1 VSPIGVVM
9 QIQIA
14 TLCDA
19 ATDYNGKL
27 CILGT
32 VDTLGAVNFPVT
44 HPSCAV
50 ALRFCFSAEDE
61 GEHTVSIGF
70 VDADGQPMGGKAERQ
85 FGVKVPTETSFICS
99 NMVVNIQGLQFQK
112 PGEYLIRVMVN
123 GDLYEEIPL
132 RVIQVQQPAG
142 QAPAQ

>member
-1 VSPIGVVM
+1 MRVLM

-32 VDTLGAVNFPVT
+32 LDTLGAVQFPVT
-44 HPSCAV
+44 HPSCAI
-50 ALRFCFSAEDE
+50 AIRFCFTAEDE
-61 GEHTVSIGF
+61 GKHTVSLGF
-70 VDADGQPMGGKAERQ
+70 IDADGQPMGGKAERE
-85 FGVKVPTETSFICS
+85 FEVRIPDETSFLCN
-99 NMVVNIQGLQFQK
+99 NMVVNIQGLQFPK
-112 PGEYLIRVMVN
+112 PGEYLIRLLVD

-132 RVIQVQQPAG
+132 RVIQVDPSRMP
-142 QAPAQ
+142 QAAAPQA